1 MSVGIQGYRASLNE
15 LSNFKGGFQNPL
27 FQLMIQG
34 FIAPGMDI
42 FGGINYLQGGTQ
54 RHSDVP
60 LDDAAQSH
68 LREDG
73 MAFMGG
79 AHILHR
85 NSTLPSLTLERKEFK
100 KQTPSMEDTTK
111 QDAPGVHPLSRIRKG
126 LLDQLV
132 LEDPN
137 LKMRKDVEVGHPE
150 KWPVCATRT
159 LVEGSNA
166 LRKYRC
172 DISGDWFKTGWEMLE
187 QRFNVGR
194 MGKCIY
200 LIGGSI

>member
-15 LSNFKGGFQNPL
+15 LKNFKGGVQNPL
-27 FQLMIQG
+27 FPLIQDVNA
-34 FIAPGMDI
+34 IPRPQ
-42 FGGINYLQGGTQ
+42 GGINYLQGGTQ
-54 RHSDVP
+54 GHSDVP

-73 MAFMGG
+73 MGFMGG

-85 NSTLPSLTLERKEFK
+85 NSTLPSVTLERKEFK

-132 LEDPN
+132 LEGIFRSPIS
-137 LKMRKDVEVGHPE
+137 R
-150 KWPVCATRT
+150 R
-159 LVEGSNA
+159 
-166 LRKYRC
+166 LR
-172 DISGDWFKTGWEMLE
+172 D
-187 QRFNVGR
+187 
-194 MGKCIY
+194 
-200 LIGGSI
+200 